1 VVVDDYQLPSIA
13 RATSF
18 CVMNLGWRLEEE
30 STADKFHQWAVLRT
44 SDAPVVRP
52 YDHYVDF

>member
-1 VVVDDYQLPSIA
+1 
-13 RATSF
+13 
-18 CVMNLGWRLEEE
+18 MNLGWRLEEE